1 MQTKGSATFTSRC
14 HRGKVKRNN
23 QDCVLFD
30 ANLNIGIVAD
40 GVGGKAF
47 GEVASQL
54 AVDASN
60 HYLNAELENLLVSP
74 ERELANAIKVANEE
88 IITIQR
94 NEPKYETMSTTLTCF
109 YVAQG
114 KVFFSWVGDSRV
126 YLIKPYANSI
136 QLLTI
141 DHTLDQSKIDPIA
154 SPRLYKRAPHILTRM
169 VGSIL
174 LLKPDTGAAKVEC
187 GDLILA
193 CTDGLS
199 NMVPDDLILE
209 YVITANRNDPNDVEA
224 LADRLLDRAL
234 DCGGLDNIGFIITKA
249 DF

>member
-1 MQTKGSATFTSRC
+1 MQTKGSATYTTRC

-23 QDCVLFD
+23 QDCVLYD
-30 ANLNIGIVAD
+30 ANHSLGIIAD

-54 AVDASN
+54 AVDASS
-60 HYLNAELENLLVSP
+60 HYLNAELENFLHSP

-109 YVAQG
+109 HIASGQ
-114 KVFFSWVGDSRV
+114 VFFSWVGDSRV
-126 YLIKPYANSI
+126 YLIKPSYNSI
-136 QLLTI
+136 ELLTK

-154 SPRLYKRAPHILTRM
+154 SPQLYKRAPHILTRM

-174 LLKPDTGAAKVEC
+174 LLKPDTGTAKVES
-187 GDLILA
+187 GDLVLA

-199 NMVPDDLILE
+199 NMVPDELILE
-209 YVITANRNDPNDVEA
+209 YAITANDKDPNDVEA

-234 DCGGLDNIGFIITKA
+234 DCGGLDNIGFVLTRVNI
-249 DF
+249 